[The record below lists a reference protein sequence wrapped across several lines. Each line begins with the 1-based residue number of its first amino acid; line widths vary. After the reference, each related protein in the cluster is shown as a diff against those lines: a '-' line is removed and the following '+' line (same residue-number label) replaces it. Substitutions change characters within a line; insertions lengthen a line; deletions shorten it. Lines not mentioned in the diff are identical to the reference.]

1 MEGIGVTEATESK
14 YFLRLQVL
22 KRAISQKRCISKILL
37 RSSCFARPVLYFS
50 MEKDPLIAPKTY
62 LAPKPVSGGGPKG
75 PRSELVHTLFLKAD
89 YFGEKHRNYSLVRTS
104 ERQIF

>member
-1 MEGIGVTEATESK
+1 MEGIGVTEAMESK

-22 KRAISQKRCISKILL
+22 NRTISLKRGISKILL

-75 PRSELVHTLFLKAD
+75 PRSELVHTFFLKVN
-89 YFGEKHRNYSLVRTS
+89 YFGEKHRNYSCVRTS
-104 ERQIF
+104 ERQIC